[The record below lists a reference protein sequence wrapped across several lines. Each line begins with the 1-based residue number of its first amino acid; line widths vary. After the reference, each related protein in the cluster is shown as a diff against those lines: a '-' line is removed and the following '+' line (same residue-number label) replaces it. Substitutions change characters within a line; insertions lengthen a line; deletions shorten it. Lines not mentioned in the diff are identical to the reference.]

1 MVLLNGGRKEGR
13 QNVLF
18 NDAFNTSLS
27 TWNHSLSD
35 MDLPSLYLMATWIA
49 DSWTISAYPIL
60 YKLNLIFSW

>member
-1 MVLLNGGRKEGR
+1 MILVNGGRKEGR

-35 MDLPSLYLMATWIA
+35 MDLPGLYLMATWIA
-49 DSWTISAYPIL
+49 DSWTISAYPTL
-60 YKLNLIFSW
+60 YKLNLIFIW